1 MTLASNASVRGRWMA
16 IDLGDR
22 RVGIAISDPSG
33 MIASPAGF
41 IERRPGKRPPL
52 MAILERAKEL
62 DALAFVVGLALD
74 GEGNET
80 PRAAEARRMAEELR
94 TRTGHPAYLVDERF
108 TTAQALRAIAEME
121 GSTRGRKG
129 DVDALAATMLLQHA
143 LRSHELQEAAATAAG
158 TANSEATPRA

>member
-1 MTLASNASVRGRWMA
+1 MA

-22 RVGIAISDPSG
+22 RVGIAISDPTG

-52 MAILERAKEL
+52 MAILARAEEL
-62 DALAFVVGLALD
+62 EARAFVVGLALD
-74 GEGNET
+74 GDGNDT
-80 PRAAEARRMAEELR
+80 PRAAEARRMAEELH
-94 TRTGHPAYLVDERF
+94 TRTGHPAHLVDERF
-108 TTAQALRAIAEME
+108 TTAQALRAIAAME

-143 LRSHELQEAAATAAG
+143 LRSHELRSHALQAG
-158 TANSEATPRA
+158 AP